1 MKAMTDINETIDTY
15 LTMLNELDAK
25 QRLALVAQVFT
36 PDAEWV
42 DPPLESAGH
51 AGISDMVA
59 TIYHHYPEHSFRRTS
74 AIDAHHDVVRFTWD
88 LVGPDGT
95 VAFSG
100 LDVALVADDG
110 RLRRVTGFIGE
121 LAAA

>member
-1 MKAMTDINETIDTY
+1 MTDINETIDTY
-15 LTMLNELDAK
+15 LTMLNELDADK
-25 QRLALVAQVFT
+25 RIALVAQVFT

-42 DPPLESAGH
+42 DPPLESSGH

-59 TIYHHYPEHSFRRTS
+59 TIYQHYPAHNFRRTS
-74 AIDAHHDVVRFTWD
+74 AVDAHHDVVRFSWD
-88 LVGPDGT
+88 LVGPDDT

-100 LDVALVADDG
+100 LDVVLLADDG
-110 RLRRVTGFIGE
+110 RIRRITGFIGE

>member
-1 MKAMTDINETIDTY
+1 MTDINGTIDTY
-15 LTMLNELDAK
+15 LAMLNELDADK
-25 QRLALVAQVFT
+25 RAALVATVFT

-51 AGISDMVA
+51 AGISDMVG
-59 TIYHHYPEHSFRRTS
+59 TIYQHYPAHSFRRTS
-74 AIDAHHDVVRFTWD
+74 AVDAHHDVVRFTWE
-88 LVGPDGT
+88 LVGPDGA
-95 VAFSG
+95 VAFAG
-100 LDVALVADDG
+100 LDVAHLADDD